1 VPPTQSASAPPPALS
16 GGGTPGNK
24 TADVSWTPPTTNTN
38 GSALTDLAG
47 YIIYYGTSN
56 GKLNQTINVPSAGT
70 TNYVVPGLTTG
81 TWYFAVA
88 AYTNTGLESTLSSVA
103 SKTIT

>member
-1 VPPTQSASAPPPALS
+1 VSSSTTPPTVSS
-16 GGGTPGNK
+16 GTPANK

-47 YIIYYGTSN
+47 YIIYYGTTN
-56 GKLNQTINVPSAGT
+56 GKLNQTINVPNAGA
-70 TNYVVPGLTTG
+70 TNYVVPGLSTG

-88 AYTNTGLESTLSSVA
+88 AYTNTGLESTLSSIA
-103 SKTIT
+103 TKTIT